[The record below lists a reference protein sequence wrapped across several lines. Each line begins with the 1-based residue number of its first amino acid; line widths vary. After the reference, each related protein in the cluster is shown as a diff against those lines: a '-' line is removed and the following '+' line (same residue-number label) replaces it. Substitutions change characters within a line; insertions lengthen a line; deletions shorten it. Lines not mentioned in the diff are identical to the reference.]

1 MSGSNE
7 AFEAVTEEIQPTL
20 AFNVDLEGIGVSL
33 INRRVVEVIYLS
45 LERLKF
51 EYSTS
56 AIAQAVNLSCGSL
69 QIDNQLHDAIF
80 PVILQPTPIAKETS
94 DVAALPTVQASV
106 IWLNDQ
112 GTTGPCSS
120 VSRH

>member
-20 AFNVDLEGIGVSL
+20 TFNVDLEGIGVSL

>member
-20 AFNVDLEGIGVSL
+20 IFNVDLEGIGVSL